1 MSACLS
7 VCVSV
12 KKIWEKIPVC
22 LSPIRKDTWSVCHL
36 FGLSDVPDMYLN
48 IFTQTRLTVTYVP
61 TLHCT
66 VWLCVCSLFIM
77 PCLLW
82 GTLRPPTPPSTN
94 VKQDRLTTYFI
105 NNMCTFLYGMLS
117 YYVSMDWTGISR
129 RASRSAA
136 EASCD
141 YNRTVIFDHL
151 QLHCSISVKV
161 EVLYIRPTLTA
172 H

>member
-1 MSACLS
+1 MEILVLWSSVIISILLTGQWCL
-7 VCVSV
+7 
-12 KKIWEKIPVC
+12 PVC
-22 LSPIRKDTWSVCHL
+22 LFVLVSKRYEKRYPSVCHPSERIPGL
-36 FGLSDVPDMYLN
+36 SVTFGLSDVPDMYLN

-66 VWLCVCSLFIM
+66 VWLCVCSLFIL

-94 VKQDRLTTYFI
+94 VKQDRLTTYYI

-117 YYVSMDWTGISR
+117 YYVCMDWTGISR

-136 EASCD
+136 EAS
-141 YNRTVIFDHL
+141 
-151 QLHCSISVKV
+151 K
-161 EVLYIRPTLTA
+161 
-172 H
+172 